1 MSTVTG
7 DIVVLDALRT
17 ATGGEA
23 RLAGPGDEIDGVT
36 PTFVAAPGGTAQA
49 AEVMRI
55 AAAHGLTVVPTG
67 TGTKLGW
74 GAPPARADLLV
85 RTHRMN
91 RVIDHGAGDL
101 IVHAEAGL
109 TLAALQ
115 EHLAPARQ
123 RLGLD
128 PLLPP
133 LPPLPPPPGGSSPGT
148 VGGVIATAVSG
159 PLRLSH
165 GAARDLL
172 IGITMV
178 RADGMVAKAGGKVVK
193 NVAGYDLGKLLTGSW
208 GTLGLITEA
217 VFRLHPLPAL
227 ARWVVAPAPTPED
240 AYELVRRVIHAQVV
254 PTALEIDQPAVSTGS
269 AVSAGSAGATGTLAV
284 AFEGIPE
291 GVEGR
296 VARVL
301 DLLGDGARV
310 TESAPGWWGRAPWE
324 KGEVALRL
332 THEIAGLPNL
342 LHALAETAR
351 RQGLRAA
358 ARGSAGLGVLYG
370 ALSGTGPAGTA
381 VAPSAPSAPRVA
393 AVVSELRE
401 QASAW
406 GGDVVVLDAPP
417 AVKAAVDVWGPVR
430 GLRLMRRVKDQ
441 FDPGHR
447 LAPGRFVGG
456 I

>member
-7 DIVVLDALRT
+7 DTAVLDALRA

-23 RLAGPGDEIDGVT
+23 RLAGPGDEIDGVA
-36 PTFVAAPGGTAQA
+36 PTFVVAPAGTAEA

-55 AAAHGLTVVPTG
+55 AAARELAVVPSG
-67 TGTKLGW
+67 TGTKLAW

-91 RVIDHGAGDL
+91 RVIEHGAGDL
-101 IVHAEAGL
+101 VVHAEAGV
-109 TLAALQ
+109 TLPALG

-123 RLGLD
+123 RLALD
-128 PLLPP
+128 PVLPP
-133 LPPLPPPPGGSSPGT
+133 GTTSAGT

-165 GAARDLL
+165 GAPRDLL

-227 ARWVVAPAPTPED
+227 ARWVVAPARTPAETYD
-240 AYELVRRVIHAQVV
+240 LVRRLIHAQVV
-254 PTALEIDQPAVSTGS
+254 PTALEIDQPADS
-269 AVSAGSAGATGTLAV
+269 AGTLAV
-284 AFEGIPE
+284 ALEGIPE
-291 GVEGR
+291 GVDGR

-301 DLLGDGARV
+301 ELLGEGARV
-310 TESAPGWWGRAPWE
+310 SENAPDWWGRAPWE
-324 KGEVALRL
+324 GGDVALRL
-332 THEIAGLPNL
+332 THEIAGLPRL
-342 LHALAETAR
+342 LDAFAETAR
-351 RQGLRAA
+351 RHGLRVAV
-358 ARGSAGLGVLYG
+358 RGSAGVGVLHG
-370 ALSGTGPAGTA
+370 VLSGVPDADPAG
-381 VAPSAPSAPRVA
+381 VA
-393 AVVSELRE
+393 AVVTELRE
-401 QASAW
+401 QAAAW
-406 GGDVVVLDAPP
+406 SGDVVVLDAPP
-417 AVKAAVDVWGPVR
+417 PVKAAVDVWGPVR
-430 GLRLMRRVKDQ
+430 GLHLMRRVKDQ

>member
-7 DIVVLDALRT
+7 DTAALDALRA

-23 RLAGPGDEIDGVT
+23 RFAGPGDEIDGVV
-36 PTFVAAPGGTAQA
+36 PTFVAAPAGTGQA

-55 AAAHGLTVVPTG
+55 AAAHELSVVPAG

-74 GAPPARADLLV
+74 GAPPTRADLLV

-91 RVIDHGAGDL
+91 RVIEHSASDL
-101 IVHAEAGL
+101 VVHVEAGV
-109 TLAALQ
+109 TLPSLGDQ
-115 EHLAPARQ
+115 LAPAHQ

-133 LPPLPPPPGGSSPGT
+133 GMTGAGT
-148 VGGVIATAVSG
+148 VGGVLATAVSG

-172 IGITMV
+172 IGVTMV

-217 VFRLHPLPAL
+217 VFRLHPLPPL
-227 ARWVVAPAPTPED
+227 ARWVLVPAPTPE
-240 AYELVRRVIHAQVV
+240 ALYELARRVVHAQMV
-254 PTALEIDQPAVSTGS
+254 PTALEIDQAGGS
-269 AVSAGSAGATGTLAV
+269 GGSGGMLAV
-284 AFEGIPE
+284 GLEGIPR
-291 GVEGR
+291 GVDGR

-301 DLLGDGARV
+301 DLLGEDAQV
-310 TESAPGWWGRAPWE
+310 SESAPGWWGRAPWDD
-324 KGEVALRL
+324 GDVALRL
-332 THEIAGLPNL
+332 THEIAGLPKL
-342 LHALAETAR
+342 LDALAETAQR
-351 RQGLRAA
+351 HGLRAA
-358 ARGSAGLGVLYG
+358 ARGSAGVGLLYA
-370 ALSGTGPAGTA
+370 ALPATGPAEV
-381 VAPSAPSAPRVA
+381 VASKVA
-393 AVVSELRE
+393 AVVTELRE
-401 QASAW
+401 QAAAW
-406 GGDVVVLDAPP
+406 SGDVVVLDAPP

-430 GLRLMRRVKDQ
+430 GLQLMRRVKDQ

-447 LAPGRFVGG
+447 LAPGRFAGG

>member
-7 DIVVLDALRT
+7 DTAVLDALRA
-17 ATGGEA
+17 ATGGAA
-23 RLAGPGDEIDGVT
+23 RLAGPGDEIDGVA
-36 PTFVAAPGGTAQA
+36 PTFVAAPAGTAEA

-55 AAAHGLTVVPTG
+55 AAVHELAVVPSG

-74 GAPPARADLLV
+74 GVPPARADLLV

-91 RVIDHGAGDL
+91 RVIEHGAGDL
-101 IVHAEAGL
+101 VVQAQAGVPL
-109 TLAALQ
+109 PELQ
-115 EHLAPARQ
+115 DQLAPARQ

-128 PLLPP
+128 PVLPP
-133 LPPLPPPPGGSSPGT
+133 GTTSPGT
-148 VGGVIATAVSG
+148 VGGVLATAVSG

-165 GAARDLL
+165 GAPRDLL

-227 ARWVVAPAPTPED
+227 ARWVVAPAPAP
-240 AYELVRRVIHAQVV
+240 AALYERVRRLIHAQVV
-254 PTALEIDQPAVSTGS
+254 PTALEIDQPADS
-269 AVSAGSAGATGTLAV
+269 AGTLAV
-284 AFEGIPE
+284 ALEGIPE
-291 GVEGR
+291 GVDGR

-301 DLLGDGARV
+301 ELLGEGAKVSER
-310 TESAPGWWGRAPWE
+310 APGWWGRAPWE
-324 KGEVALRL
+324 AGDVALRL
-332 THEIAGLPNL
+332 THEIAGLPRL
-342 LHALAETAR
+342 LDALAETAR
-351 RQGLRAA
+351 RHGLRAA
-358 ARGSAGLGVLYG
+358 ARGSAGAGVLHG
-370 ALSGTGPAGTA
+370 VLRGVLPGVLPGTDAA
-381 VAPSAPSAPRVA
+381 VAARVA
-393 AVVSELRE
+393 AVVTELRE
-401 QASAW
+401 QAPAW

-417 AVKAAVDVWGPVR
+417 PVKAAVDVWGPAQ
-430 GLRLMRRVKDQ
+430 GLNLMRRVKDR

-447 LAPGRFVGG
+447 LAPGRFAGG